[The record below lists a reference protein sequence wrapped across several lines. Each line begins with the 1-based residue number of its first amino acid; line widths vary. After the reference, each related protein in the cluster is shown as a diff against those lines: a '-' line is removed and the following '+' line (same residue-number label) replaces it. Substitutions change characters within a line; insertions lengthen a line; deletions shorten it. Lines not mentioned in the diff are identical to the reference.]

1 MRKEPL
7 PFRATRLLH
16 LAIFIAASLLAASL
30 VQAQDRRVS
39 SSDELR
45 QALAETTG
53 GVILLAPGDYGA
65 LSLQGRHYASTV
77 TLRSEVPRRA
87 VFDEIVL
94 KNSGNLEFDALKI
107 RNKFR
112 ADNSANLAILNSRSD
127 NVLYFREVD
136 GVRIDNCIV
145 LGGQYNVLFNT
156 VAHFEIRNSR
166 IGGASED
173 VMRITGDSY
182 DGLVEGNFFDDVVAY
197 PPTHPDLL
205 QFFAQK
211 GKTPHRIT
219 IRRNFMRDLHET
231 GSPTRMAQGVFVS
244 DPGPGGYQDI
254 LIEDNT
260 IYTRSPNT
268 IYINGGQKNVIVR
281 NNTLLPSHG
290 GGGAVIRLA
299 RKSGKDN
306 SGTLVEDNIAKQ
318 VLDETKRSTIGRNY
332 IYGRKANLPA
342 LFSGPGKRW
351 QDFLPVLGTGP
362 DKPGMGATDFLRDL
376 LAAQKPGAKGGPR
389 LGPDWSE

>member
-1 MRKEPL
+1 MQGS
-7 PFRATRLLH
+7 H
-16 LAIFIAASLLAASL
+16 LSRHVLRFLTGITLALMVLAAPAL
-30 VQAQDRRVS
+30 AQDRKVS
-39 SSDELR
+39 TPQEL
-45 QALAETTG
+45 ALALKETTG
-53 GVILLAPGDYGA
+53 GVIVIAPGDYGDLVLA
-65 LSLQGRHYASTV
+65 KRRFSRPV
-77 TLRSEVPRRA
+77 ILRAEVPRKV
-87 VFDEIVL
+87 VFGKILVSDSE
-94 KNSGNLEFDALKI
+94 NLWFEDLRTTAQ
-107 RNKFR
+107 FR
-112 ADNSANLAILNSRSD
+112 ADRSKGLRLTGCASG
-127 NVLYFREVD
+127 NVLYFRDVAD
-136 GVRIDNCIV
+136 LSIDNCIV

-156 VAHFEIRNSR
+156 VAHFEITNSR

-173 VMRITGDSY
+173 VMRITGDSH

-205 QFFAQK
+205 QLFAQK

-376 LAAQKPGAKGGPR
+376 LAAQKPGAKGGPQ

>member
-1 MRKEPL
+1 M
-7 PFRATRLLH
+7 
-16 LAIFIAASLLAASL
+16 IAAIVGAVVLALSNFLTLSARAETQRISSAAELRASL
-30 VQAQDRRVS
+30 EASQ
-39 SSDELR
+39 
-45 QALAETTG
+45 G
-53 GVILLAPGDYGA
+53 GIIILAPGDYGI
-65 LSLQGRHYASTV
+65 LQIESRHYASTV
-77 TLRSEVPRRA
+77 TLRAEVPRRA

-112 ADNSANLAILNSRSD
+112 ADKSANLTILNSRSD

-156 VAHFEIRNSR
+156 VAHFEITNSR

-173 VMRITGDSY
+173 VMRITGDSH
-182 DGLVEGNFFDDVVAY
+182 DGLVEGNFFDDVVSY

-231 GSPTRMAQGVFVS
+231 GSPTRMAQGIFVS

-290 GGGAVIRLA
+290 DGGAVIRLA
-299 RKSGKDN
+299 KKSGKDN
-306 SGTLVEDNIAKQ
+306 SGTLVEGNIAKQ

-332 IYGRKANLPA
+332 IYGRKANIPA

-362 DKPGMGATDFLRDL
+362 DKPGMGATDFLKEL